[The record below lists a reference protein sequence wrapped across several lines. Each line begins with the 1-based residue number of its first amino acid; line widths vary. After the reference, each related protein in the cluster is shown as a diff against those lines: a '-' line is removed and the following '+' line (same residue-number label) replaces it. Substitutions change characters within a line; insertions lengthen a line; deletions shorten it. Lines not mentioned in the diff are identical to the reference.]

1 MTTSD
6 LNSTTWTM
14 RREEEVMGTVVV
26 LDLYADASVTCDELT
41 PSLHAAI
48 HELHEADRLFS
59 TYDPTSALSQVRAGT
74 LDLANAPRV
83 ISDVLELCR
92 DARELS
98 DGWFNPWGLAGGVD
112 PTGYVKGWAAQRA
125 LEHLRAGPAHA
136 AMVNAAGDLACYGVP
151 RTGELFRVGIVDP
164 FRPDSLV
171 ALVDL
176 RAALATSGTYERGA
190 HLIDPFTGRAGVRL
204 ASASVSGPHLGMCDA
219 LATALCVA
227 GEEMLATF
235 ESLAGYEA
243 FVVGLDG
250 TRWWT
255 TGFALAGVTD
265 CDLTAA
271 VPTSRSVNNS
281 TLI

>member
-1 MTTSD
+1 M
-6 LNSTTWTM
+6 
-14 RREEEVMGTVVV
+14 
-26 LDLYADASVTCDELT
+26 
-41 PSLHAAI
+41 
-48 HELHEADRLFS
+48 
-59 TYDPTSALSQVRAGT
+59 
-74 LDLANAPRV
+74 

-176 RAALATSGTYERGA
+176 RAAVATSGTYERGG
-190 HLIDPFTGRAGVRL
+190 HLIDPFTGRADVRV
-204 ASASVSGPHLGMCDA
+204 ASASVSGPDLGMCDA

-243 FVVGLDG
+243 FIVGLDR
-250 TRWWT
+250 TRRWT

-271 VPTSRSVNNS
+271 V
-281 TLI
+281 

>member
-1 MTTSD
+1 MKAATSE
-6 LNSTTWTM
+6 TIWTM

-26 LDLYADASVTCDELT
+26 LDLYADSSVTSDALA
-41 PSLHAAI
+41 PSLRAAI
-48 HELHEADRLFS
+48 HELHEADRIFS
-59 TYDPTSALSQVRAGT
+59 TYDPASALSRVGAGT

-98 DGWFNPWGLAGGVD
+98 DGWFNPWGLAGGAD
-112 PTGYVKGWAAQRA
+112 LMGYVKGWAAQRA
-125 LEHLRAGPAHA
+125 LEHLRAGPARA
-136 AMVNAAGDLACYGVP
+136 AMVNASGDLVCYGGP

-164 FRPDSLV
+164 FRSDSLV

-176 RAALATSGTYERGA
+176 HAALATSGTFERGT
-190 HLIDPFTGRAGVRL
+190 HLIDPSAARADLRL
-204 ASASVSGPHLGMCDA
+204 ASASVSGPDLGMCDA

-227 GEEMLATF
+227 GEEMLAVI

-243 FVVGLDG
+243 FIVGLG
-250 TRWWT
+250 ETRQWT

-265 CDLTAA
+265 DNL
-271 VPTSRSVNNS
+271 SV
-281 TLI
+281 TM